1 MFTPHYQPK
10 TRPKFINPSQIPII
24 VLRYPLNLPFQNCDC
39 DPNPILQNPQE
50 KKTPCSTVRERDVP
64 LQIPMGKPPPFSQ
77 FDKKTQNAN
86 PCNISHEPPITDQS
100 SYAQDTLTVPKHS
113 PYSQY
118 ADVRT
123 SPGYSPTAA
132 R

>member
-24 VLRYPLNLPFQNCDC
+24 VLRYPPNLPFQNCDC

-77 FDKKTQNAN
+77 FDR
-86 PCNISHEPPITDQS
+86 NIKRQS
-100 SYAQDTLTVPKHS
+100 MQYFTRTTHHRPKQLCPRYAYCPQALPVLP
-113 PYSQY
+113 
-118 ADVRT
+118 VC
-123 SPGYSPTAA
+123 
-132 R
+132 